1 MSIGFPLLLIPF
13 AIYNIFVFV
22 MSGVAFTSP
31 IASVTLM
38 SGVTWT
44 ATFGDGLLAFS
55 VVLLLFE
62 VIKASRPGA
71 RYLMDHLLSLI
82 AFGAAAAEF
91 LLLAPFG
98 TSTFFLLTVLMAVEF
113 LAGLSLG
120 WRGRRRVAEALSPAR
135 DVEAEAPAAEPPR
148 FDPKPVEPTF
158 TAPPPRVPDPA
169 PDPVPA
175 PVLKPEPPAAAAR
188 PAETAP
194 APSRKVTDWN
204 VADLVSDK
212 EPDGSPG
219 PLPKS

>member
-44 ATFGDGLLAFS
+44 ATFGDGLLTLS
-55 VVLLLFE
+55 LVLLLFE
-62 VIKASRPGA
+62 VIKAARPGA
-71 RYLMDHLLSLI
+71 RYLTDHLLSLI
-82 AFGAAAAEF
+82 SFGAAAAEF

-113 LAGLSLG
+113 LAGLSLAL
-120 WRGRRRVAEALSPAR
+120 RGRRRVAEAPSPVR
-135 DVEAEAPAAEPPR
+135 DVAPEAPVVERVRSEP
-148 FDPKPVEPTF
+148 KLVEPTF
-158 TAPPPRVPDPA
+158 TPPPPVVPPA
-169 PDPVPA
+169 PETEPA
-175 PVLKPEPPAAAAR
+175 PKPEPPAAVVR
-188 PAETAP
+188 PAEAASAQP
-194 APSRKVTDWN
+194 RKVADWN

-212 EPDGSPG
+212 EPDGSSG
-219 PLPKS
+219 AAPKS